1 MKKTYIN
8 PSLKALQLQSEKVLA
23 ASGVIGSNG
32 ITYGGIDEEG
42 TKDPSVKE
50 NLFEENPFE

>member
-8 PSLKALQLQSEKVLA
+8 PSLKALQLQAEKVLA

-42 TKDPSVKE
+42 SKDPEVKD
-50 NLFEENPFE
+50 NPFGESIFE